1 MSLTLPA
8 PVEAVLFDLDGTLV
22 DTAPDFKNVL
32 LQMSREANIPAPADE
47 AIHHTVS
54 NGARALVRLAFAI
67 NDDHPAF
74 QERLSTLLT
83 LYSAR
88 IGQTQSCLYP
98 GMNTLLCNLEAAG
111 IPWGVV
117 TNKPS
122 LYSRPLLAALS
133 LQERCSV
140 LICPDDVTRTKPDP
154 EPLLLA
160 CSRLGVQAGR
170 TLYVG
175 DHPRD
180 IEAGRAAGMF
190 TIAVR
195 YGYIPTAPAIH
206 EWGADLI
213 VDQAMAIDTLLKA
226 ATTSPMKKE

>member
-1 MSLTLPA
+1 MNPTPPSPIQ
-8 PVEAVLFDLDGTLV
+8 AVLFDLDGTLV
-22 DTAPDFKNVL
+22 DTAPDFRHVL
-32 LQMSREANIPAPADE
+32 LQMSREADISAPSDE
-47 AIHHTVS
+47 AIQHTVS

-67 NDDHPAF
+67 DEEHPSF
-74 QERLSTLLT
+74 DERLSTLLS
-83 LYSAR
+83 LYLAR
-88 IGQTQSCLYP
+88 IGQTQSSLYP
-98 GMNTLLCNLEAAG
+98 GMDILLRNLEAAR

-122 LYSRPLLAALS
+122 LYSRPLLQALA

-140 LICPDDVTRTKPDP
+140 LICPDDVTRSKPDP

-160 CSRLGVQAGR
+160 CTRLGVKAGN

-190 TIAVR
+190 TIAAA
-195 YGYIPTAPAIH
+195 YGYVPAGFDIR

-213 VDQAMAIDTLLKA
+213 VDQAKTLDTLLTST
-226 ATTSPMKKE
+226 ATSS